1 MWKLTVGLLAGL
13 LWLCPMGI
21 EAGQTSG
28 TSEQQNPEQGRLLT
42 KDQIRQ
48 IQERL
53 IAEGVDPGPTDG
65 VMNSRTEAALRQY
78 QEKKGL
84 PTSGAADEAT
94 LKQLQIQIT
103 PGGTGP
109 Q

>member
-1 MWKLTVGLLAGL
+1 
-13 LWLCPMGI
+13 MGI
-21 EAGQTSG
+21 EAGQAGRSG
-28 TSEQQNPEQGRLLT
+28 EQQNPEQERLLT

-65 VMNSRTEAALRQY
+65 VMNPRTEAALRQY
-78 QEKKGL
+78 QQKKGL
-84 PTSGAADEAT
+84 PTSGTADDAT
-94 LKQLQIQIT
+94 LKELQIQIT
-103 PGGTGP
+103 PGGTGS